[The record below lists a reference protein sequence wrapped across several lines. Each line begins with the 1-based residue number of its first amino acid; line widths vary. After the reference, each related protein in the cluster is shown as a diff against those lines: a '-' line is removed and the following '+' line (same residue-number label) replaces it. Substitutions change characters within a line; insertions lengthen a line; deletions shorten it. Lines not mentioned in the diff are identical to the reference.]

1 MHCVSWK
8 LVAGRMPGNS
18 VCEPPNGAFLLFLP
32 VDWGLTHTL
41 CDSPASF
48 RTFWTLKL
56 NWSFLIFLS
65 ESHLQ
70 RHAKS
75 TSLIVSLWVGAWIF
89 IDFYWLAKVSSH
101 LNGRA
106 EIDNSWATRRL
117 AEVVQGRIYRTT
129 LYLILFDYIYM
140 WGQTPH
146 WFPSTFPL
154 HQSIESRLSKE
165 VGKQWIVR
173 LTLMKGGTWHNNT

>member
-75 TSLIVSLWVGAWIF
+75 TSLIVSLWVGEWIF

-101 LNGRA
+101 QNGRA

-117 AEVVQGRIYRTT
+117 AELVQGRIYRTT
-129 LYLILFDYIYM
+129 LYLILFDYIYV
-140 WGQTPH
+140 GANPTLIPLNLSFTSIH
-146 WFPSTFPL
+146 WKP
-154 HQSIESRLSKE
+154 I
-165 VGKQWIVR
+165 I
-173 LTLMKGGTWHNNT
+173 KGSWEAMNCETDIDEGWYMT